1 MTGEFDAIEA
11 PAQTVTVGGKAFTVS
26 PLTVERMPGFT
37 RALRPLIPMIGSLI
51 DIDTAGEDPQA
62 LAEMM
67 LDIVSEHGERL
78 IDAVAYAVAPDV
90 KSVAD
95 TRARI
100 GKLNTADFILL
111 ALPAMKV
118 NADFFAQSL
127 LPAVRKAMAE
137 ARASLGTGLTPAS
150 T

>member
-1 MTGEFDAIEA
+1 MAGEFDAIET
-11 PAQTVTVGGKAFTVS
+11 PDLSIEVGGQTFVVS

-51 DIDTAGEDPQA
+51 DIDTTGEDPQA

-78 IDAVAYAVAPDV
+78 IDAVAAAAAPDV
-90 KSVAD
+90 KSVAA
-95 TRARI
+95 TRERI
-100 GKLNTADFILL
+100 GKLNTADFVLL

-118 NADFFAQSL
+118 NADFFAQRL
-127 LPAVRKAMAE
+127 LPAAQRQWRRRR
-137 ARASLGTGLTPAS
+137 RALGLV
-150 T
+150 